1 MKSTHKLWITLR
13 HYPYCHC
20 CWFFWAAEWKIWC
33 HRKIDTWSSWV
44 EHNLFFWMHWF
55 SKQVL
60 FIYTLPVTLLRS
72 KIHSYRIHS
81 ALYFLFC
88 HFMDIDKKTYF
99 WGILKT
105 NRDLFWQFVLLRK
118 RINLTDLIMKLLP
131 LVYFAPLFEPVC
143 LNKLQ

>member
-88 HFMDIDKKTYF
+88 HFLDIDK
-99 WGILKT
+99 T
-105 NRDLFWQFVLLRK
+105 NIFLRNIKNKQRPFLAICFIKEADKFDRFNHETASFGVLCSFVW
-118 RINLTDLIMKLLP
+118 TS
-131 LVYFAPLFEPVC
+131 VFE
-143 LNKLQ
+143 